1 MSRRIRLT
9 LSFLIL
15 GLSLPAAAQEQSNG
29 VDALC
34 RSMGPGPVLA
44 ISIGLLASILVTL
57 AMIYGRLQRTGWSL
71 ANAVSEPTRLSIP
84 LEEQWAQSQGDNQ
97 SGIRA
102 NNPKGPP
109 TAVTLMEAST
119 SRLIALA
126 GMVAILLIYVGF
138 GIFSLYSF
146 GLTCQMPA
154 STVAVSTFLYSG
166 LTLFAPYVANKV
178 SGLLQ
183 PLRQEPAAA
192 PTAATLAPAGPSSS
206 SSDPIAASPAL
217 PPAPSPHTVS
227 PHLPVPP
234 LLSQTDSG
242 FTRASAAR
250 LAGVPGA
257 ITPPRR
263 LASPAGSP
271 AGPGAATLASAAPL
285 AAAVAEP
292 PYAPAL
298 KLIATFEGFVD
309 HAYPDPASGAEPWT
323 IGYGFTSLDGRPV
336 QPGDTLSQAEADA
349 QLLSGVQ
356 ACARHLA
363 SRVPYWSAMAEDQRC
378 CLISFAWNL
387 GEDFYGGD
395 GFNTIS
401 RRLREKDWEAVPEA
415 LLLYCDP
422 GTSVSAGLL
431 RRRQAEAALWNQG
444 LASLVAAPGQAA
456 STAQR
461 ESQFARPD
469 PATDAATTPVAVHSA
484 AHPNPLNVP
493 WFDQLAMDDGQG
505 WRDCFSASSAM
516 LAAYWG
522 KEPNEDDYNA
532 LRQQYGDSTTSEA
545 QLAALRHLGLKA
557 EFRTDGTLQT
567 IKSEIDAGRPV
578 AVGWLINGPPSAPS
592 GGGHWTVVIGYDASG
607 VIMNDPYGSCDL
619 VNGGYPQNHNGAR
632 QHYSY
637 TNWEP
642 RWRPQGSGGW
652 YLVAQP

>member
-1 MSRRIRLT
+1 MKNLKLLRLIMPSRSSLMVC
-9 LSFLIL
+9 LLLL
-15 GLSLPAAAQEQSNG
+15 GLSLPAAAQEQLG
-29 VDALC
+29 DAAGLC
-34 RSMGPGPVLA
+34 RSMGPELVMA
-44 ISIGLLASILVTL
+44 ISTGIFAAVIVTL
-57 AMIYGRLQRTGWSL
+57 VVIYWRLQHSGWSI
-71 ANAVSEPTRLSIP
+71 ANAISEPTHLSIP
-84 LEEQWAQSQGDNQ
+84 LDEHWAQSQGDT
-97 SGIRA
+97 RA
-102 NNPKGPP
+102 RIKTLAPDGPP
-109 TAVTLMEAST
+109 TSVILMEASS

-138 GIFSLYSF
+138 GVFSLYTF

-166 LTLFAPYVANKV
+166 LTLFVPYVANKF

-183 PLRQEPAAA
+183 PSRPSPA
-192 PTAATLAPAGPSSS
+192 TAASTVAV
-206 SSDPIAASPAL
+206 DPIALQPR
-217 PPAPSPHTVS
+217 PAPLVPESSPG
-227 PHLPVPP
+227 PVLRPILARSAPP
-234 LLSQTDSG
+234 YS
-242 FTRASAAR
+242 
-250 LAGVPGA
+250 A
-257 ITPPRR
+257 ITP
-263 LASPAGSP
+263 ADSSPTHPP
-271 AGPGAATLASAAPL
+271 AVGNRDVAPTY
-285 AAAVAEP
+285 E
-292 PYAPAL
+292 PAL
-298 KLIATFEGFVD
+298 ELIAEFEGFVD
-309 HAYPDPASGAEPWT
+309 HAYPDPASGGEPWT

-336 QPGDTLSQAEADA
+336 QPGDTINRAEADA
-349 QLLSGVQ
+349 QLLGGVN

-363 SRVPYWSAMAEDQRC
+363 SRVPYWNGMAEDQRC
-378 CLISFAWNL
+378 CMISFAWNL
-387 GEDFYGGD
+387 GEDFYGGT
-395 GFNTIS
+395 GFDTIS
-401 RRLREKDWEAVPEA
+401 RRLREKDWAAVPEA
-415 LLLYCDP
+415 ILLYCDP
-422 GTSVSAGLL
+422 GSSVQAGLL
-431 RRRQAEAALWNQG
+431 RRRQAEAVLWQQG
-444 LASLVAAPGQAA
+444 MASLASA
-456 STAQR
+456 T
-461 ESQFARPD
+461 ARPASAGQLSGVGG
-469 PATDAATTPVAVHSA
+469 PRAAGRPGSIATATTPAVAL
-484 AHPNPLNVP
+484 HPNPLNVP

-578 AVGWLINGPPSAPS
+578 AVGWLINGPPAAPS

-637 TNWEP
+637 ANWEP